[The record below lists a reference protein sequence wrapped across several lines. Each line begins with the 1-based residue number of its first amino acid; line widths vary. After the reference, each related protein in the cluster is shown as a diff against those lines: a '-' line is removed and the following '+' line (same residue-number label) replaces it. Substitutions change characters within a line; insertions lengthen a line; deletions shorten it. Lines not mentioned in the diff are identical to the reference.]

1 MNGTESGR
9 RFVLTREDGYVRV
22 EWSEAVTVSEQD
34 ARDLVQRLE
43 EVNPGRCD
51 PMLVILNSMVSVD
64 APGQTILADR
74 LNVAALALVGPSAV
88 DRMIATF
95 FDGVHRPRY
104 PTRYFAEPE
113 SAISWLLTPGH
124 DTSKTYRWGIEQ

>member
-9 RFVLTREDGYVRV
+9 RFVLTRGDGYVRV
-22 EWSEAVTVSEQD
+22 EWNEGVTVSEQD
-34 ARDLVQRLE
+34 ALDLVQRLE

-64 APGQTILADR
+64 ASAQATFAGR

-95 FDGVHRPRY
+95 FDSVHRPRY
-104 PTRYFAEPE
+104 PTRYFPTPDA
-113 SAISWLLTPGH
+113 ALDWLLAPGH
-124 DTSKTYRWGIEQ
+124 DTPDK

>member
-1 MNGTESGR
+1 MTGGALNGLESGS
-9 RFVLTREDGYVRV
+9 RFTLTLEKGCVRV
-22 EWSEAVTVSEQD
+22 EWNESVTVTEQD
-34 ARDLVQRLE
+34 ALELVRRLE

-64 APGQTILADR
+64 APGQTVFADH
-74 LNVAALALVGPSAV
+74 LNVAALALVGPTAV
-88 DRMIATF
+88 DRLIAAF

-113 SAISWLLTPGH
+113 SAREWLLTPGH
-124 DTSKTYRWGIEQ
+124 YTPDM